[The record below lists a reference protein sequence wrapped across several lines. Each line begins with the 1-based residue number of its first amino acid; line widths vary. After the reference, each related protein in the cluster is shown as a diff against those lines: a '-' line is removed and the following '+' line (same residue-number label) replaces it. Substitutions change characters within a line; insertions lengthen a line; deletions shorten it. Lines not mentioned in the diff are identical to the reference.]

1 MAREGL
7 RETLPGAFRKAL
19 QSFTPITIHNI
30 KMGTNGGTRFVDIIV
45 QRIEKPDQLRGMV
58 MVIFSDAQLIYNEDA
73 ASSSNKKQSTPSRYK
88 ELETELQRNCEDL
101 QSTREEMQASHE
113 ELKSANEELQSTNEE
128 LQSTNEELTTSK
140 EEMQSL
146 NEELQTVNA
155 ELQSKISDF
164 VKADSDMRNL
174 LNSTEIATLFLDRK
188 LNIRRFTESIT
199 GVIKLRITDIGR
211 PFTDLVSNLQFPEIE
226 ENALQVLK
234 SLTTF
239 EKAIETYDKRW
250 FNVRIMP
257 YRTIEDHIDGLV
269 MTFSDITIAK
279 QLEIELKEA
288 NDALLKNQVKK

>member
-1 MAREGL
+1 
-7 RETLPGAFRKAL
+7 
-19 QSFTPITIHNI
+19 
-30 KMGTNGGTRFVDIIV
+30 MGTNGGTRFVDIIV